1 MALYRTRLGVPDEA
15 EDRAVGAFVDV
26 DLGSDADL
34 GSQAFDVVPEPLRLR
49 LFGMEILAGGS
60 RSRIAS
66 STSKSTIVAAPA
78 FRNKPGFAAAS
89 SYSFMRPRPE

>member
-60 RSRIAS
+60 RARPNLVGRLRDHLDRWSSRVRAEVDS
-66 STSKSTIVAAPA
+66 P
-78 FRNKPGFAAAS
+78 
-89 SYSFMRPRPE
+89 